1 MVSARN
7 SQGNNGVEDHLP
19 TKRRLK
25 DKEVK
30 HLLRELITTYPSAEV
45 LESAS
50 NFDELIVSEGAVY
63 FVDDAPSI
71 IRTEKGLLP
80 SLKFD
85 KVIGSLPRIII
96 DMGAVARVANGADI
110 MRPGV
115 KDLQGDF
122 GKGKLVVIVDEKYG
136 KPIALGITEVNSE
149 EMRAMSKGKVIEN
162 VHYVGDEL
170 WRSFGSS
177 G

>member
-1 MVSARN
+1 MVLASS
-7 SQGNNGVEDHLP
+7 SQGNNGVEDRLP

-30 HLLRELITTYPSAEV
+30 HLLRELIGIYPSAEV
-45 LESAS
+45 LESAK
-50 NFDELIVSEGAVY
+50 NFEELIVGGETVY

-71 IRTEKGLLP
+71 IRTKEGLLP
-80 SLKFD
+80 SLKFEN
-85 KVIGSLPRIII
+85 VISSLPRIIV

-115 KDLQGDF
+115 KKMQGDF
-122 GKGKLVVIVDEKYG
+122 AKGKLVVIVDERYG
-136 KPIALGITEVNSE
+136 KPIAIGITEVDSE
-149 EMRAMSKGKVIEN
+149 ELMAMSKGKVVKN

-170 WRSFGSS
+170 WRSFGKS